1 MSTNTL
7 SQEAQIR
14 LLHFF
19 NDRIDPQ
26 DMAKTLRLANFT
38 IAVGVMSEYEYF
50 QNEIAKLSDCY
61 FWINELA
68 ETLNPYLSEE

>member
-7 SQEAQIR
+7 SKEAKIR

-26 DMAKTLRLANFT
+26 DMAKTLRLANFS
-38 IAVGVMSEYEYF
+38 IALGVMNEYEYS
-50 QNEIAKLSDCY
+50 QNEIIKLSDCY

-68 ETLNPYLSEE
+68 EILNPYLSEE